1 MQDMKPTAILL
12 LHCPDEQG
20 IISEV
25 TKFITDNQGNI
36 VYLDQ
41 YVDREDGMFFMRIEW
56 ELKNFTIPR
65 EKIYEYIDT
74 LYSQRYNMT
83 FNLYFNDERPR
94 MAIFVSKMSHCLYDL
109 LARYKAGEWN
119 VDIPCIVSNHED
131 LRYVAEQFNIP
142 YYVWSIKK
150 DHSNK
155 EEAEKAEMELLKKEK
170 VTFIVL
176 ARYMQ
181 IITDGMI
188 SAYPHKIINIHHSFL
203 PAFIGAKPYHQAWER
218 GVKIIGATSHYVTA
232 DLDAGPI
239 IEQDVTRI
247 THKDTPESLVLKGKD
262 LEKIVLSRAVTKHI
276 ERKILTYNN
285 KTIIFS

>member
-1 MQDMKPTAILL
+1 M
-12 LHCPDEQG
+12 EN
-20 IISEV
+20 
-25 TKFITDNQGNI
+25 TKGRI
-36 VYLDQ
+36 VFS
-41 YVDREDGMFFMRIEW
+41 R
-56 ELKNFTIPR
+56 K
-65 EKIYEYIDT
+65 
-74 LYSQRYNMT
+74 
-83 FNLYFNDERPR
+83 
-94 MAIFVSKMSHCLYDL
+94 
-109 LARYKAGEWN
+109 
-119 VDIPCIVSNHED
+119 
-131 LRYVAEQFNIP
+131 
-142 YYVWSIKK
+142 
-150 DHSNK
+150 
-155 EEAEKAEMELLKKEK
+155 K

>member
-1 MQDMKPTAILL
+1 MKPTAILL
-12 LHCPDEQG
+12 LHCPDKPG
-20 IISEV
+20 IITEI
-25 TKFITDNQGNI
+25 TKFITDNNGNI

-41 YVDREDGMFFMRIEW
+41 YVDRQDGVFFMRIEW
-56 ELKNFTIPR
+56 EMDEFIIPR
-65 EKIYEYIDT
+65 EKLKDYINT
-74 LYSQRYNMT
+74 LYAAKHNIT
-83 FNLYFNDERPR
+83 FNLYFNDEKPR

-119 VDIPCIVSNHED
+119 VDIPCIISNHED

-155 EEAEKAEMELLKKEK
+155 AEVEKAEMELLKKER

-181 IITDGMI
+181 IISEDMI
-188 SAYPHKIINIHHSFL
+188 KAYPNHIINIHHSFL

-218 GVKIIGATSHYVTA
+218 GVKIIGATSHYVTTERN
-232 DLDAGPI
+232 AGPI
-239 IEQDVTRI
+239 IEQDVVRI
-247 THKDTPESLVLKGKD
+247 THKDAPESLVLKGRD

-276 ERKILTYNN
+276 ERKILTYHN